1 MARQAG
7 GRGRCLEPG
16 GAEIGAAETGSPPS
30 QKAKAKKPRLMVDV
44 AASVVLL
51 GTPAALV
58 VVPPCA
64 PTLHSVES
72 APLAEHD
79 SPLAFGLWASRIV
92 WCKTLE
98 AFSNWDWELWFTGIG
113 IGI

>member
-1 MARQAG
+1 M
-7 GRGRCLEPG
+7 EPG

-30 QKAKAKKPRLMVDV
+30 QKAKAKKPRLMVEV
-44 AASVVLL
+44 AASVVVL

-64 PTLHSVES
+64 AAAAPTIHSVES

-79 SPLAFGLWASRIV
+79 SPLPLRLCSSRIA
-92 WCKTLE
+92 CKTLE
-98 AFSNWDWELWFTGIG
+98 AFSNWDWELGFTGIG
-113 IGI
+113 IRIGI